1 MKTLFAI
8 VVAALVGV
16 VAAFAHEPGEHA
28 STEGLF
34 GLKPEYIHTLL
45 NPIPVYGLALGAFSL
60 ILALVARNKTAQVI
74 SLALLVLCAV
84 SAWPVLFFG
93 QHGYNH
99 LAPQLDTESKQW
111 LDVHMHRAERFIYS
125 FYATAI
131 LGIAALVAFKK
142 FPRGAIAL
150 SVFTLLASLASLGI
164 GGWISRA
171 GGQVSHSEFRDEGA
185 SSPSAPAQ
193 HDGHEHGGEKMQTT
207 NTSGGHQHD
216 TTKQSQAEKPRTPD
230 TPEAIW
236 KEIHKHHS
244 ELEPAMTGKTFG
256 EGHPHTDAIRELLK
270 ALVAIAHPSHK
281 AAVQSGADK
290 INRALDDLHKS
301 AEAGNE
307 TASEA
312 NFKQFGEALNQLE
325 EQMKKQ

>member
-99 LAPQLDTESKQW
+99 LAPQLDTESKQ
-111 LDVHMHRAERFIYS
+111 
-125 FYATAI
+125 
-131 LGIAALVAFKK
+131 
-142 FPRGAIAL
+142 
-150 SVFTLLASLASLGI
+150 
-164 GGWISRA
+164 
-171 GGQVSHSEFRDEGA
+171 
-185 SSPSAPAQ
+185 
-193 HDGHEHGGEKMQTT
+193 
-207 NTSGGHQHD
+207 
-216 TTKQSQAEKPRTPD
+216 
-230 TPEAIW
+230 
-236 KEIHKHHS
+236 
-244 ELEPAMTGKTFG
+244 
-256 EGHPHTDAIRELLK
+256 
-270 ALVAIAHPSHK
+270 
-281 AAVQSGADK
+281 
-290 INRALDDLHKS
+290 
-301 AEAGNE
+301 
-307 TASEA
+307 
-312 NFKQFGEALNQLE
+312 
-325 EQMKKQ
+325 